1 MCKYIAHPLNILN
14 HLDLSGMNMGGDA
27 LLAIGTA
34 VSANDNIQTV
44 HLSDNGLRLTDKKD
58 FMMELLDLFI
68 DEVNDDLFKGI
79 EEFEYKVNLPVK
91 NPEILR
97 QIIIENTHF
106 VSSEEVKQNSPR
118 VNTLSYHKHLV

>member
-1 MCKYIAHPLNILN
+1 
-14 HLDLSGMNMGGDA
+14 MNMGGDA

-68 DEVNDDLFKGI
+68 DEVSDDLFKGI
-79 EEFEYKVNLPVK
+79 EEFEYKINLPVK